1 MLRSSQNKPL
11 NDDAYIQWIYD
22 TYKMT
27 MFYTANKYIKDQS
40 TCEDVIHDG
49 IIKLLEKIDVV
60 RSMEGS
66 ALTGYIVATIRNISI
81 DYLRRQAVQQAH
93 TITIQEED
101 WNSML
106 AHEISPD
113 EAILL
118 KEKGARLLDVLQKLP
133 PTEFL
138 LLQGRYMLDYT
149 DAELAAQLGCK
160 ESTIRMKLTRARRHA
175 LALLHETNWEGDED
189 HDEAR
194 TTTGTV

>member
-40 TCEDVIHDG
+40 TCEDVVHDG
-49 IIKLLEKIDVV
+49 IIKLFEKIDVI

-106 AHEISPD
+106 THEISPD

-175 LALLHETNWEGDED
+175 LALLHETNWEGDEGY
-189 HDEAR
+189 DE
-194 TTTGTV
+194 TGSTTGTV